1 MLWAIWVAGYF
12 YPDPVPPVVE
22 PEPPPAAEA
31 PVEAPPPEPPG
42 APESPEPP
50 PGPTLDDAL
59 ALKQAQRLPE
69 AEQLL
74 LTLSARS
81 PEDAAVLTQLATVQG
96 WQSKFALST
105 ETWRKVVA
113 LRPDDPDARVGLA

>member
-1 MLWAIWVAGYF
+1 MLWAIWIAGYF
-12 YPDPVPPVVE
+12 YPAPVPPLEE
-22 PEPPPAAEA
+22 PAPPPAAEA
-31 PVEAPPPEPPG
+31 LVEPP
-42 APESPEPP
+42 AEPPADTPPAPP

-59 ALKQAQRLPE
+59 ALKKAQRLPE

-74 LTLSARS
+74 LALAAEH

-96 WQSKFALST
+96 WQNKLALSI

-113 LRPDDPDARVGLA
+113 LRPDDPDARVG